1 MKLERDDERGVRG
14 KRHHDGAGLAPV
26 RLDALAAKDAARVRA
41 GKNSSAFTLLP
52 HRLEHASS
60 IQKLLSTRHS
70 CTCSS
75 YNGMTT
81 LIDEDGHRAKRFK
94 VRAPDV

>member
-1 MKLERDDERGVRG
+1 MMSAAYEERGTMMVRVW
-14 KRHHDGAGLAPV
+14 RPFGLT
-26 RLDALAAKDAARVRA
+26 LAAKDAARVRA
-41 GKNSSAFTLLP
+41 GKNSPAFTLLP